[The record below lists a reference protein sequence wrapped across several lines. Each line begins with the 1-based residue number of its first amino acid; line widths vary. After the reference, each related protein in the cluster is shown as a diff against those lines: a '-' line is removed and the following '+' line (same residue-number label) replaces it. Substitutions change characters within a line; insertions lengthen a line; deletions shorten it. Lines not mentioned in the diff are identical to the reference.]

1 MKKTK
6 TIYKWPQ
13 PSSPFNEKVIN
24 FLYVII
30 LNCDANCPPE
40 LSSMTA
46 LFAKSA
52 AMLGTAEEHT
62 ALSRALSQLAETE
75 ERIETVHADQSDHDF
90 FIMAELCKDYVA
102 LLGAVKVGLFPIPC
116 PAPCLF
122 HWSLIYIF

>member
-1 MKKTK
+1 M
-6 TIYKWPQ
+6 
-13 PSSPFNEKVIN
+13 N

-30 LNCDANCPPE
+30 LNSDANCLPE

-102 LLGAVKVGLFPIPC
+102 LLGAVKVGIFPISC

>member
-1 MKKTK
+1 
-6 TIYKWPQ
+6 
-13 PSSPFNEKVIN
+13 
-24 FLYVII
+24 
-30 LNCDANCPPE
+30 
-40 LSSMTA
+40 MTA

-102 LLGAVKVGLFPIPC
+102 LLGAVKVGLFPISC

-122 HWSLIYIF
+122 HWSLINIFW